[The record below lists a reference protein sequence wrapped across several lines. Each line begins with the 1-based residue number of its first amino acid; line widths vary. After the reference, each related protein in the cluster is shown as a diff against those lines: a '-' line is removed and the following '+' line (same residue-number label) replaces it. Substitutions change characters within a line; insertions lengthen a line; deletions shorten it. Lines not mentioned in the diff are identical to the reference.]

1 MAETLTNRVSRGREG
16 WGTKTAK
23 TWNKKRREGSGEG
36 RKAVSGVKMR
46 YQRTGQSRNFTS
58 PSSLISYLHP

>member
-16 WGTKTAK
+16 WGSKTAK
-23 TWNKKRREGSGEG
+23 TWKKKRREGSGER
-36 RKAVSGVKMR
+36 RKAVSGVKIR